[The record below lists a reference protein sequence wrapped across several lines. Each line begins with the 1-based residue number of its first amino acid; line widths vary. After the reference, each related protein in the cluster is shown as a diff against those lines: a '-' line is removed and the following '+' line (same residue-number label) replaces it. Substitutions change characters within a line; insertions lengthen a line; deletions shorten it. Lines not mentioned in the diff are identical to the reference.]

1 MIRFK
6 STCSDAHLAIAF
18 FHFAHLLD
26 AGLSVD
32 EALADVQVLETQRS
46 MRKVWFE
53 VVIDVRNGKN
63 LSAAL
68 RRWPNVFN
76 ASILSIVS
84 AGEAAGKLADAI
96 HEVESLLK
104 WQAELRN
111 RLAAALAYPIFAVL
125 VLLLVVLFL
134 FTSVVPSLAD
144 YLVLDEAALIS
155 WHTKSALVLSRSL
168 VGLTWQ
174 GGLAFGL
181 VVGLSVLI
189 VFATR
194 RGRRIYDALILHIP
208 VVGEMLIALWVSRYC
223 QLVGKLYAAGVPLID
238 AMTHGEYS
246 IANQILHA
254 HYVKARHA
262 VSQGATLI
270 KAFENDPLIPVLFR
284 RLIAVGESSGSLDV
298 ALLRCSNQLYRYTNH
313 RIERIERLMGPV
325 MLCVVGFLLLWIVVS
340 VLSPVYQRAI
350 EVVVQ

>member
-1 MIRFK
+1 MIFFK
-6 STCSDAHLAIAF
+6 PACSDAHLAIAF

-26 AGLSVD
+26 AGLPVD
-32 EALADVQVLETQRS
+32 EALADVQVLETQRR

-53 VVIDVRNGKN
+53 VVIDVRNGKS
-63 LSAAL
+63 LSAAM
-68 RRWPNVFN
+68 RRWPSVFN

-84 AGEAAGKLADAI
+84 AGEAAGKLADAT
-96 HEVESLLK
+96 HEVESLLR

-111 RLAAALAYPIFAVL
+111 RFAAAVAYPIFAVL

-144 YLVLDEAALIS
+144 YLVLDEASSIG
-155 WHTKSALVLSRSL
+155 WHTKSALALSSSL

-174 GGLAFGL
+174 GGLTVGL
-181 VVGLSVLI
+181 TVGLSVLI
-189 VFATR
+189 LFATR
-194 RGRRIYDALILHIP
+194 RGRRICDALVLQTPI
-208 VVGEMLIALWVSRYC
+208 VGEMLIALWVSRYC

-246 IANQILHA
+246 IANQVLHTR
-254 HYVKARHA
+254 YVNARHA

-270 KAFENDPLIPVLFR
+270 KAFESDPLMPVLFR
-284 RLIAVGESSGSLDV
+284 RLIAVGESSGRLDV
-298 ALLRCSNQLYRYTNH
+298 ALLRCSTQLSRYTNH
-313 RIERIERLMGPV
+313 RIERIEKLMGPF
-325 MLCVVGFLLLWIVVS
+325 MLCVVGILLLWIVVS

-350 EVVVQ
+350 EAVIQ